1 MIIKK
6 LDKLATNK
14 IRKDALDIVEAGYES
29 ISIASLIGKDLS
41 FEQNILSIEDKKY
54 DFKKFKNIFVVAI
67 GKGSGLIAQ
76 KLESLI
82 GPESIRS
89 GVAIDL
95 KHRKLK
101 KIKVFAGTHPLP
113 SEKNILATK
122 KLIKT
127 LGEAKAK
134 DLVIAIVCG
143 GGSSLACLPAKNNT
157 CTDLRTVSNH
167 MLKNGATIQELNIVR
182 KHISSIHGG
191 NMAKYAYPASVLGL
205 IISDVPGNDIDI
217 VASGPISK
225 DESSLGQAKEIAN
238 KFDLLNIKLSET
250 PKDDKYFKKVSKVT
264 LASGSTAL
272 EAMSKKAKEIGYNP
286 VIYSDNLSGLAS
298 EIGPKM
304 AGSVKKGQA
313 LLACGETTVIVKK
326 PGKGGRNQDL
336 ALSALP
342 FLKPQSAIVSAASD
356 GKDNID
362 IAGAITDT
370 ESLKLKNNNA
380 TEAVEDNQS
389 FKTLKSINGVFNIN
403 KITANVSDFIVVL
416 REG

>member
-113 SEKNILATK
+113 SERNILATK

>member
-14 IRKDALDIVEAGYES
+14 IRKDSLDIVEAGYES

-82 GPESIRS
+82 GPETIKA

-113 SEKNILATK
+113 SERNILATK

-205 IISDVPGNDIDI
+205 VISDVPGDDIDI

-225 DESSLGQAKEIAN
+225 DRSSLKQAKEIAN

-250 PKDDKYFKKVSKVT
+250 PKDDKYFKKVNKVI

-286 VIYSDNLSGLAS
+286 VIYSDNLSGLAC

-304 AGSVKKGQA
+304 AGSAKKGQA

-362 IAGAITDT
+362 ISGAITDS

-380 TEAVEDNQS
+380 TKAVENNQS
-389 FKTLKSINGVFNIN
+389 YKTLKSINGVFNIN

>member
-1 MIIKK
+1 MIIKNF
-6 LDKLATNK
+6 DKLATNK

-82 GPESIRS
+82 GPETIKA

-113 SEKNILATK
+113 SERNILATK

-134 DLVIAIVCG
+134 DLVIAIICG

-157 CTDLRTVSNH
+157 CTDLRNVSDN

-191 NMAKYAYPASVLGL
+191 NMAKYAYPANMLGL

-225 DESSLGQAKEIAN
+225 DDSTLNQAKEIAK
-238 KFDLLNIKLSET
+238 KFSIQNIKLTET
-250 PKDDKYFKKVSKVT
+250 PKDDKYFKKVDKFV
-264 LASGSTAL
+264 LASGSTAV
-272 EAMSKKAKEIGYNP
+272 EAMAKKAKEFGYSTHT
-286 VIYSDNLSGLAS
+286 YSENLSGLAC

-304 AGSVKKGQA
+304 ARSVKKGQA
-313 LLACGETTVIVKK
+313 LLACGETTVVVSK

-342 FLKPQSAIVSAASD
+342 YLKHKSAIVSAASD

-362 IAGAITDT
+362 IAGAITDS
-370 ESLKLKNNNA
+370 ESLKPKNINA
-380 TEAVEDNQS
+380 TQAVKDNQS
-389 FKTLKSINGVFNIN
+389 FSTLKSLNGVFNIN

>member
-6 LDKLATNK
+6 FDELATNK

-113 SEKNILATK
+113 SERNILATK

-205 IISDVPGNDIDI
+205 IISDVPGNAIDI

-264 LASGSTAL
+264 MTSGSTAL

>member
-143 GGSSLACLPAKNNT
+143 GGSSLACLPANNNT

-380 TEAVEDNQS
+380 LEAVEDNQS

>member
-6 LDKLATNK
+6 FDELATSD
-14 IRKDALDIVEAGYES
+14 IRKDALSIIESGYES
-29 ISIASLIGKDLS
+29 ISIPRLIGEELS
-41 FEQNILSIEDKKY
+41 IKSGILSINNKKY
-54 DFKKFKNIFVVAI
+54 NLDNYKNVFVVAI

-76 KLESLI
+76 ELESLI
-82 GPESIRS
+82 GSNNIKA

-113 SEKNILATK
+113 SEKNISATK

-127 LGEAKAK
+127 LKEARAK
-134 DLVIAIVCG
+134 DLVIAIICG
-143 GGSSLACLPAKNNT
+143 GGSALACLPAKNNS
-157 CTDLRTVSNH
+157 CSDLRSISNH

-182 KHISSIHGG
+182 KHISNVHGG

-205 IISDVPGNDIDI
+205 IISDIPGDDEDL
-217 VASGPISK
+217 VASGPISR
-225 DESSLGQAKEIAN
+225 DLSSLEVAKKIAHKYN
-238 KFDLLNIKLSET
+238 MENISFAET
-250 PKDDKYFKKVSKVT
+250 PKDEKYFKKVHKLL

-272 EAMSKKAKEIGYNP
+272 HAMLKKSDELGYATR
-286 VIYSDNLSGLAS
+286 IYSNNLRGLAKDL
-298 EIGPKM
+298 GPKL
-304 AGSVKKGQA
+304 AKDTKKGEA
-313 LLACGETTVIVKK
+313 LLACGETTVIVSK

-342 FLKPQSAIVSAASD
+342 FLNGESALVSAASD

-362 IAGAITDT
+362 IAGAIIDSKQT
-370 ESLKLKNNNA
+370 ELIKKNA
-380 TEAVEDNQS
+380 AKAVEENKS
-389 FKTLKSINGVFNIN
+389 FITLKQINGVFNIN

-416 REG
+416 KKG

>member
-113 SEKNILATK
+113 SERNILATK

-342 FLKPQSAIVSAASD
+342 FLKPQSAMVSAASD